1 MTTAAKY
8 GALDLLTPNAFNLQ
22 QLAAPTASTNTVV
35 NVTATNR
42 NASDTRVRLALTSVP
57 LNPQVVTASTAMIPF
72 QVGSTSATGNVLT
85 TQPINLQAS
94 STSVFTTQ
102 SVAVHFT
109 TQGTNTITCFSTQWM
124 YVGMP
129 VVFSGSVGGLTSSPT
144 YYILT
149 IPSSTTFTVSL
160 SYGGPQVFLTSAFT
174 SSVNVSM
181 STAAFSL
188 NQPVTF
194 NYQTPTPTFTA
205 NTTTGN
211 FLTLSSTTGL
221 WPGAPITF
229 GGTTFSNV
237 LPSTQYYVNTVMDQ
251 SPIYIASISRS
262 LAVVTVNTGWGA
274 TFSALTS
281 KQWNSTASAYYITFS
296 IPTAT
301 IAPLT
306 GINYVVAGNSNTNY
320 NGTFT
325 AVASSTTSITL
336 AYTATDPGTYGT
348 GTTTAVSTQVHGLT
362 SGQSVTITGI
372 TALGITDISNVV
384 VTVATTTQFTFNH
397 GSSGTVNLTTAPAA
411 LVAPAAQITITATQ
425 ASGTAF
431 AVGAS
436 SSGTM
441 TSTVGGVFGS
451 VAVGN
456 TYFIK
461 TLNSSTTFGI
471 SATSG
476 GSAITLTALSAGF
489 MQMYPSTISLALN
502 QPVYLQG
509 QIITFVSCQGTVLTT
524 LGNTGNLTNNQQITF
539 YGYTYGGVQPGVAY
553 YVTVL
558 SAFTISLSLTSGGT
572 AVTFN
577 NFSYPMYATTAIG
590 TAATSLAPLTT
601 YYVNTVPSLT
611 TFTVSAAAGTGTA
624 ITLGNIS
631 QYTATVN
638 SNMFTLG
645 AGSTTANLLPNQP
658 VLFTGTTVGNA
669 QTLPAPTAALGAI
682 TPFIITATTSGS
694 PGYCTTTSTVGLVA
708 GQPIQFYGNT
718 ANTLFGTGIT
728 ANTVYYV
735 LQVLGSTTFSIAS
748 SYANYLAGTGLALS
762 GTSGTMYVLP
772 SYYVGAITS
781 STHFTLLPS
790 PQLSIANTIQ
800 NFITTSAFN
809 SNSQAQLTVT
819 GQPLNTDYLEYDAL
833 IASNGILERT
843 GVLMPPNTYLYAS
856 TSTTMTNVIAVGITE
871 AQ

>member
-57 LNPQVVTASTAMIPF
+57 LNPQVVTATTAMIPF

-85 TQPINLQAS
+85 TQPINIQSS
-94 STSVFTTQ
+94 STSVFSTQ
-102 SVAVHFT
+102 AVAVHFT
-109 TQGTNTITCFSTQWM
+109 TQGTNTITCYSTQWM

-129 VVFSGSVGGLTSSPT
+129 VVFTGAVGGIASATT
-144 YYILT
+144 YYVLT

-174 SSVNVSM
+174 SAVNVAM
-181 STAAFSL
+181 STSAFSL

-205 NTTTGN
+205 NTSTGN

-229 GGTTFSNV
+229 AGTTFSNI
-237 LPSTQYYVNTVMDQ
+237 LPSTTYFVNTVMDQ
-251 SPIYIASISRS
+251 SPIYIATISRS
-262 LAVVTVNTGWGA
+262 LAVVTVNTGWGG
-274 TFSALTS
+274 TFSALTL
-281 KQWNSTASAYYITFS
+281 KQWNSTAGVFYITFS
-296 IPTAT
+296 IPTASV
-301 IAPLT
+301 APLT
-306 GINYVVAGNSNTNY
+306 GISYVVAGNSNTSY

-325 AVASSTTSITL
+325 AVASTTTSITL
-336 AYTATDPGTYGT
+336 AYTSTDPGTYGT

-362 SGQSVTITGI
+362 SGQSVNITGI

-384 VTVATTTQFTFNH
+384 VTVATTTQFTFSH

-411 LVAPAAQITITATQ
+411 LISPVAQITVAATQ
-425 ASGTAF
+425 GSGTAF
-431 AVGAS
+431 VVGAS
-436 SSGTM
+436 STGTM
-441 TSTVGGVFGS
+441 TSTVGNVFGS
-451 VAVGN
+451 VVVGN

-476 GSAITLTALSAGF
+476 GSAATLTAVTAGF
-489 MQMYPSTISLALN
+489 MQMFPSTASLTFN
-502 QPVYLQG
+502 QPLYLQG
-509 QIITFVSCQGTVLTT
+509 QAITIVSAQGSTLTT
-524 LGNTGNLTNNQQITF
+524 LGNTGNLTSNQQITF
-539 YGYTYGGVQPGVAY
+539 YGYTYGGVQAGVAY

-558 SAFTISLSLTSGGT
+558 SAFTISLSLTSGG
-572 AVTFN
+572 AAISFS
-577 NFSYPMYATTAIG
+577 NFAYPMNATTAIG
-590 TAATSLAPLTT
+590 SGTTSLAPLTT
-601 YYVNTVPSLT
+601 YYVNTIPSVT
-611 TFTVSAAAGTGTA
+611 TFTVSAAPNTGTA
-624 ITLGNIS
+624 ITLANVS

-638 SNMFTLG
+638 SNMFTVG
-645 AGSTTANLLPNQP
+645 AGSTANLLPNQP
-658 VLFTGTTVGNA
+658 VLFTGTTAGNV
-669 QTLPAPTAALGAI
+669 QTLPAPSAALGAI
-682 TPFIITATTSGS
+682 TPFIITNTTSGS
-694 PGYCTTTSTVGLVA
+694 PGTCTTTSTVGLVA
-708 GQPIQFYGNT
+708 GQPIQFFGNSS
-718 ANTLFGTGIT
+718 NVLFGTGIT

-735 LQVLGSTTFSIAS
+735 LSVAGATTFTIAAN
-748 SYANYLAGTGLALS
+748 YANYLAGTGLALS
-762 GTSGTMYVLP
+762 TTSGTMYALP

-781 STHFTLLPS
+781 STHFTLLPQ
-790 PQLSIANTIQ
+790 PQLSLANTIQ
-800 NFITTSAFN
+800 NFTTTSAFN
-809 SNSQAQLTVT
+809 SVAQAQLTVT
-819 GQPLNTDYLEYDAL
+819 GQPLNADYLEYDAL

-856 TSTTMTNVIAVGITE
+856 TSATLTNVIAVGITE